1 MVNVDITQRVLRN
14 VFRGDNRKR
23 KAGSIIHRKST
34 ITRYLDLGIGYP
46 WVGQS
51 TAESDP
57 TITSLNSMVLLRI
70 FVRTVPLGSRK
81 HT

>member
-1 MVNVDITQRVLRN
+1 MWILHEGFSKGIPRGIIVNAKT
-14 VFRGDNRKR
+14 
-23 KAGSIIHRKST
+23 GSILHRKLT